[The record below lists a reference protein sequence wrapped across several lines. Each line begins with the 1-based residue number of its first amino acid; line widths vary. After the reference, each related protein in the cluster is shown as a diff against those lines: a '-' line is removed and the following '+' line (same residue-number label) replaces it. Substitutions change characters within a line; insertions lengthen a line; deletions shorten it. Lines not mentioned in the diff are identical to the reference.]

1 MPQSRR
7 NAVQPLAQSAFGAAI
22 RRSSSN
28 AKSVFAIWADAQHPA
43 GHAPLPASLP
53 ALPASL
59 PAAESRANVAEF
71 SAAEETEP
79 ARCRH
84 AAAAAAAGVIAAA
97 AHAAEVIAAAEAA
110 TSADK
115 EGEFQAIGVANAE
128 GKNRAAQA
136 AAEASSHHN
145 SGAAIGRPAE
155 TAKAGACDGAPKKD
169 EAQEGAREDG
179 HAEHSGQP
187 VRLFSCQARRG
198 LNRQA

>member
-1 MPQSRR
+1 MPQSHR
-7 NAVQPLAQSAFGAAI
+7 NDVQSLSQSAFDAAI
-22 RRSSSN
+22 RRNSSN
-28 AKSVFAIWADAQHPA
+28 AKSVFAIWTDAEHPA
-43 GHAPLPASLP
+43 GHAALPASLP

-71 SAAEETEP
+71 AAAEETEP

-84 AAAAAAAGVIAAA
+84 AAAAAAAG
-97 AHAAEVIAAAEAA
+97 VIAAAEAA

-155 TAKAGACDGAPKKD
+155 TAKARACDGAPKKD

-187 VRLFSCQARRG
+187 VRLFSCQARLG
-198 LNRQA
+198 LDRQA